1 MSPFVFLDVSH
12 MSLLRTIRVFLLI
25 LKRDKTFISLF
36 FVMFF
41 SLFLIPFFS
50 LFSMRQVQEL
60 SITLSL
66 SATSFILLILATLLG
81 SFSIWRDVERRY
93 TAAVLGLPMS
103 RSSYLL
109 GRFASV
115 ALVLMLSCVV
125 FAAVSVAVILIAS
138 SMYPGQTPVAW
149 GAVVLSIAMDCCKYI
164 LLAAF
169 AFLFSALST
178 SFFLP
183 VFGTLAIY
191 LVGSA
196 TQEVMEYVNSS
207 FAGDVSQLTKLIAT
221 TLYYL
226 LPNFSAFNYKVQAIY
241 VLPIDI
247 TGLLLTLAYFFVY
260 LVVVLLLSVW
270 IFSRREL
277 N

>member
-1 MSPFVFLDVSH
+1 MDVSFIKICLINTK
-12 MSLLRTIRVFLLI
+12 SIYRDRLFYTVSIACFTLFLL
-25 LKRDKTFISLF
+25 L
-36 FVMFF
+36 
-41 SLFLIPFFS
+41 PAFS

-66 SATSFILLILATLLG
+66 SATSLILLILATLLG

-93 TAAVLGLPMS
+93 TAAVLGLTLS

-109 GRFASV
+109 GRFAAIV
-115 ALVLMLSCVV
+115 AALVVCAAL
-125 FAAVSVAVILIAS
+125 FALVTVAVILMATA
-138 SMYPGQTPVAW
+138 MHPGETPVAW
-149 GAVVLSIAMDCCKYI
+149 GAVAVAILFDCLKYI
-164 LLAAF
+164 LLAGF
-169 AFLFSALST
+169 ALLFSALST

-196 TQEVMEYVNSS
+196 SQEVMEYVSAN
-207 FAGDVSQLTKLIAT
+207 FGGDISELTQLTVT
-221 TLYYL
+221 GLYYL

-241 VLPIDI
+241 ALPLDLS
-247 TGLLLTLAYFFVY
+247 GMLLTFLYFVVY
-260 LVVVLLLSVW
+260 LGVVLGVSVW
-270 IFSRREL
+270 AFSRREL